1 MINTQKIQEKIE
13 EILTLRVKL
22 ANAKKELRLIPDGY
36 IYIIAHHGMI
46 LDSNCVNY
54 NTAIEEMEVWSNDE
68 MVQTVTLWTNNPQA
82 HSYEQVSYYYFVKFA
97 SISDLQ
103 NLYEGK
109 G

>member
-1 MINTQKIQEKIE
+1 MINKDKIQEKIE

-36 IYIIAHHGMI
+36 IYIIADHDMI

-54 NTAIEEMEVWSNDE
+54 STAIEEMEAWSNDE

-82 HSYEQVSYYYFVKFA
+82 HNYEQVSDYYFVKFA
-97 SISDLQ
+97 SISELQDLS
-103 NLYEGK
+103 EGK